1 MKKVLGTLALASAA
15 TFAFAT
21 PVFAAGI
28 SIFNAPGLYQ
38 QSGTNPCIFYAN
50 TSCPQQPANFPVVAD
65 TQSDPAN
72 LTSVFT
78 GTALTAFTTAIPGTP
93 DAFIIGYD
101 VNQAGGTVQ
110 TFAGFTI
117 SFFSDAAGTN
127 PLGTQ
132 YAWAG
137 GSIGVPFT
145 VQGNGFTDYVLT
157 AGCSGIQTG
166 TGLTVPS
173 TCTAFTPFVVP
184 VGTLNIT
191 ITFNQTGSNDGGE
204 TIFLIPAGAPPC
216 TPTSCPPLPQVPEPG
231 TLLMLGSGLALAA
244 AKLRRRKA

>member
-1 MKKVLGTLALASAA
+1 MRKVLTTLVLTGAA
-15 TFAFAT
+15 AFAFAT
-21 PVFAAGI
+21 PASAAGI

-50 TSCPQQPANFPVVAD
+50 TSCPAQPANFPVVAD

-78 GTALTAFTTAIPGTP
+78 GAALTAFTTAIPGSP
-93 DAFIIGYD
+93 DSFIIGYD

-117 SFFSDAAGTN
+117 SFFSDALGTT

-132 YAWAG
+132 YVWAG
-137 GSIGVPFT
+137 GQIGVPFT

-173 TCTAFTPFVVP
+173 TCTSFTPFVVP
-184 VGTLNIT
+184 IGTMNIT
-191 ITFNQTGSNDGGE
+191 ITFNQIGSNDGGE
-204 TIFLIPAGAPPC
+204 TIFLIPAGTPPC
-216 TPTSCPPLPQVPEPG
+216 TPETCPGLPVPEPG
-231 TLLMLGSGLALAA
+231 TLLLLGSGLVLFAA
-244 AKLRRRKA
+244 RLRRRNA